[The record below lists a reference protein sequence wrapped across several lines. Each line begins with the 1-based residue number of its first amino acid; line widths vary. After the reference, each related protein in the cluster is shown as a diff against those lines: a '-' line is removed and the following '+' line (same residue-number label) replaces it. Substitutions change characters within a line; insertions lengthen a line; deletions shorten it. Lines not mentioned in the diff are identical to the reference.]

1 MKPIAHLLK
10 EKVWI
15 TPAIYSV
22 AAVLFSLLSFYLE
35 LRVISRLSNLIPA
48 IFLTSVE
55 DAQTILGILTAAM
68 LTMTTFTF
76 STILVVLTMY
86 SSQFSP
92 RAPENFIRS
101 RTTRHV
107 LGIFLAGFIYN
118 MLSLLYL
125 QEDVFNH
132 EVLTTSI
139 GIFIVF
145 FCIAAFAYYV
155 HFVASNVQVSTLINK
170 LISDAETVISFYE
183 ELNDE
188 NFVALEEWN
197 PKGDRKTLVADKAGY
212 IQFYDL
218 VGLQQFAEKEQLEIE
233 LVTKIGEYLYEGK
246 PMIHIYNHKERELD
260 LKKYYVIGDDRTAE
274 QDLGYAIQKIIE
286 VAIRAISPGRLD
298 PNTCRN
304 ILVRLGPLL
313 GRIGHLKTDEL
324 VLEDKQGNKRVLY
337 RFSAYQDILY
347 RTFYQISYHG
357 KNDISVISSMTDS
370 LLIAASLAPKMRH
383 ETIWEIQQYL
393 MEGINEQ
400 ELKSMDRHFLQQKLD
415 ELAKLTGQPA
425 IQIGSES
432 KK

>member
-1 MKPIAHLLK
+1 
-10 EKVWI
+10 
-15 TPAIYSV
+15 
-22 AAVLFSLLSFYLE
+22 
-35 LRVISRLSNLIPA
+35 
-48 IFLTSVE
+48 
-55 DAQTILGILTAAM
+55 
-68 LTMTTFTF
+68 
-76 STILVVLTMY
+76 
-86 SSQFSP
+86 
-92 RAPENFIRS
+92 
-101 RTTRHV
+101 
-107 LGIFLAGFIYN
+107 

-125 QEDVFNH
+125 QEDVFDH

-145 FCIAAFAYYV
+145 FCIATFAYYV

-183 ELNDE
+183 ELNEE
-188 NFVALEEWN
+188 NFVSMEKWKPEGN
-197 PKGDRKTLVADKAGY
+197 RKTLLADKAGY
-212 IQFYDL
+212 IQFFDL
-218 VGLQQFAEKEQLEIE
+218 VGLRQFAEKQGLEIE
-233 LVTKIGEYLYEGK
+233 LAAKIGEYLYEGK
-246 PMIHIYNHKERELD
+246 PMIHTYNQKERELD

-324 VLEDKQGNKRVLY
+324 VLEDRQGNKRVLH

-347 RTFYQISYHG
+347 RTFYQISYHR

-370 LLIAASLAPKMRH
+370 LLIAASLSPEMRH

>member
-1 MKPIAHLLK
+1 MKPIAYLLK

-15 TPAIYSV
+15 TPAIYCV
-22 AAVLFSLLSFYLE
+22 AAILLSLASFYME
-35 LRVISRLSNLIPA
+35 LLVISRFDASIPS
-48 IFLTSVE
+48 IFLTGVE

-125 QEDVFNH
+125 QEDVLDH

-139 GIFIVF
+139 GILIVF
-145 FCIAAFAYYV
+145 FCIGAFAYYV

-170 LISDAETVISFYE
+170 LIADGEDVISYYE
-183 ELNDE
+183 KLHEKNYVSLDKWE
-188 NFVALEEWN
+188 PEG
-197 PKGDRKTLVADKAGY
+197 KQQTIRADKAGY
-212 IQFYDL
+212 IQFFDL
-218 VGLQQFAEKEQLEIE
+218 IGLVKFAEKQGVEIDMA
-233 LVTKIGEYLYEGK
+233 VKIGDYLYEGK
-246 PMIHIYNHKERELD
+246 PMIHVYHKEGKELD
-260 LKKYYVIGDDRTAE
+260 FKKYYAIGDDRTAE
-274 QDLGYAIQKIIE
+274 QDLGYAIQKVIE

-298 PNTCRN
+298 PNTCN
-304 ILVRLGPLL
+304 DILIRIGPLL
-313 GRIGHLKTDEL
+313 GRMGHLKTDGL
-324 VLEDKQGNKRVLY
+324 VLTDDQENNRVLY
-337 RFSAYQDILY
+337 RFSAYEDILY
-347 RTFYQISYHG
+347 RTFHQISYHG

-370 LLIAASLAPKMRH
+370 LLIAASLAPQERY
-383 ETIWEIQQYL
+383 EAIWKIQLYL
-393 MEGINEQ
+393 LEGINEQ
-400 ELKSMDRHFLQQKLD
+400 ELKSIDRDYLQQKLNN
-415 ELAKLTGQPA
+415 LADHTGHPE
-425 IQIGSES
+425 IQIGSQS